1 MGQKINDSNQVS
13 PEIIKRIE
21 ELRDLIHQHDY
32 NYYVLNEPTISDREY
47 DLLMQELI
55 ELEKKYPFLIT
66 PDSPTQRVGGEPTK
80 EFPVV
85 VHDVPML
92 SLSNTYSINE
102 LYDFHRRI
110 KEALPEGEKIEYVT
124 ELKIDG
130 VAISLKYRNGLFVQG
145 VTRGDGTRGDD
156 ITNNLRTIRSLP
168 LRLNFREVSK
178 KNFENI
184 EVRGEVYMN
193 REDFELLNR
202 EREKLGEKLF
212 ANPRNATA
220 GTLKLQD
227 PKLVAERPLNLFCY
241 YLRSATKELETQ
253 FENLKILKSL
263 GFKVNPHHSLCYS
276 IEEVIEFC
284 KEWEDKRET
293 LPYDI
298 DGVVIKLNSIRQQEI
313 LGNVAKSP
321 RWATAFKF
329 EAKKAKTKLK
339 AITIQVGRL
348 GTITPVA
355 ELEPVFLAGTTVS
368 RATLHNF
375 EEIQRKDIR
384 VGDTVIIEKG
394 GDIIP
399 KVVEVVLDERNS
411 KCIPFEIP
419 DKCPVCKTKL
429 INPPGEVAFYCP
441 NYDCPDQIK
450 QRLVHFASRTAMDI
464 EGLGE
469 AVVDKFVDL
478 GFLYSTADMYRLKD
492 KRDKLIELEG
502 FGEKSIDN
510 LLKAIEKSKEQPFER
525 VLFALGIRH
534 VGASVAK
541 DLAAHFHSID
551 KLMKATPEELQQV
564 PEIGETISQ
573 SIVEYFKEE
582 RNRKLIEEL
591 KSFGL
596 KFELEKKKVSD
607 KLSGKVFV
615 ITGTLK
621 SMTRTEAKE
630 LIEKLGGRTS
640 DSVSS
645 KTSYVVVGEDPG
657 SKYEKAKKFKIPI
670 LSEDEFLKLVDKK

>member
-1 MGQKINDSNQVS
+1 MNQKSNNQEIVS

-21 ELRDLIHQHDY
+21 ELRELIHQHDY

-55 ELEKKYPFLIT
+55 ELENKYPFLIT

-85 VHDVPML
+85 VHEVPML
-92 SLSNTYSINE
+92 SLSNTYSIEE
-102 LYDFHRRI
+102 LYDFHRRV
-110 KEALPEGEKIEYVT
+110 KEGLPEGEKIEYVT

-156 ITNNLRTIRSLP
+156 ITNNLRTIRALP
-168 LRLNFREVSK
+168 LRLNFREVK
-178 KNFENI
+178 RKDFENI

-193 REDFELLNR
+193 RDDFEALNR

-227 PKLVAERPLNLFCY
+227 PKQVAERPLNLFCY
-241 YLRSATKELETQ
+241 YLRSNTKELSTQ
-253 FENLKILKSL
+253 FENLKILRSL
-263 GFKVNPHHSLCYS
+263 GFKVNPHHRLCSS

-284 KEWEDKRET
+284 KEWEEKRET

-298 DGVVIKLNSIRQQEI
+298 DGVVIKVNSIRQQEI

-339 AITIQVGRL
+339 AITLQVGRL

-399 KVVEVVLDERNS
+399 KVVEVVLDERSS
-411 KCIPFEIP
+411 KSQPFEIP
-419 DKCPVCKTKL
+419 EKCPVCGTKL
-429 INPPGEVAFYCP
+429 INPPGEVAYYCP
-441 NYDCPDQIK
+441 NYDCPEQIK
-450 QRLVHFASRTAMDI
+450 QRLVHFASRGAMDI

-478 GFLYSTADMYRLKD
+478 GFLYSPADIYKLKEH
-492 KRDKLIELEG
+492 REKLIQLEG

-551 KLMKATPEELQQV
+551 ELMKATPEELQQI

-573 SIVEYFKEE
+573 SIIEYFKDE
-582 RNRKLIEEL
+582 RNQKLIKEL

-596 KFELEKKKVSD
+596 KFESERKKKSG
-607 KLSGKVFV
+607 KLSGKTFV
-615 ITGTLK
+615 ITGTLR
-621 SMTRTEAKE
+621 SMTRNEAKA
-630 LIEKLGGRTS
+630 LIEELGGRTT

-657 SKYEKAKKFKIPI
+657 SKYDKAKKLKIPI
-670 LSEDEFLKLVDKK
+670 LTEEEFLKLVKE

>member
-1 MGQKINDSNQVS
+1 MSQKTNDSNQVS

-92 SLSNTYSINE
+92 SLSNTYSIEE
-102 LYDFHRRI
+102 LYDFHRRV
-110 KEALPEGEKIEYVT
+110 KEALPDGEKIEYVT

-130 VAISLKYRNGLFVQG
+130 VAISLKYRNGLFVKG

-178 KNFENI
+178 KHFDNI

-193 REDFELLNR
+193 RDDFELLNR

-253 FENLKILKSL
+253 YENLKILKSL
-263 GFKVNPHHSLCYS
+263 GFKVNPHYRLCAS

-298 DGVVIKLNSIRQQEI
+298 DGVVIKVNSIRQQEI

-339 AITIQVGRL
+339 AITLQVGRL

-411 KCIPFEIP
+411 KCLPFEIP
-419 DKCPVCKTKL
+419 EKCPVCGTKL
-429 INPPGEVAFYCP
+429 INPPGEVAYYCP
-441 NYDCPDQIK
+441 NYDCPEQIK

-478 GFLYSTADMYRLKD
+478 GFLYSPADIYRLKD
-492 KRDKLIELEG
+492 KRDQLIELEG

-525 VLFALGIRH
+525 VLFALGIKH

-541 DLAAHFHSID
+541 DLAVHFHSID
-551 KLMKATPEELQQV
+551 ELMKATPEELQQI

-573 SIVEYFKEE
+573 SIVEYFNDN
-582 RNRKLIEEL
+582 RNRKLIDEL

-596 KFELEKKKVSD
+596 KFESEKKKISN
-607 KLSGKVFV
+607 KLSGKTFV

-621 SMTRTEAKE
+621 SMTRSEAKE

-657 SKYEKAKKFKIPI
+657 SKYDKAKKLKIPI
-670 LSEDEFLKLVDKK
+670 LSEEEFLKMVEK

>member
-1 MGQKINDSNQVS
+1 MSSKDNNQEVVS

-21 ELRDLIHQHDY
+21 ELRELIHQHDY

-55 ELEKKYPFLIT
+55 ELENKYPFLIT

-85 VHDVPML
+85 VHEVPML
-92 SLSNTYSINE
+92 SLSNTYSIE
-102 LYDFHRRI
+102 DLYDFHRRV
-110 KEALPEGEKIEYVT
+110 KEGLPEGEKIEYVT

-130 VAISLKYRNGLFVQG
+130 VAISLKYRHGLFVQG

-168 LRLNFREVSK
+168 LRLNFSDVKRK
-178 KNFENI
+178 DFEDI

-193 REDFELLNR
+193 RADFEALNR
-202 EREKLGEKLF
+202 EREKMGEKLF

-227 PKLVAERPLNLFCY
+227 PKQVAERPLNLFCY
-241 YLRSATKELETQ
+241 YLRSNTKELNTQ
-253 FENLKILKSL
+253 FENLKILKNL
-263 GFKVNPHHSLCYS
+263 GFKVNPHYRLCS
-276 IEEVIEFC
+276 TIEEVIEYC
-284 KEWEDKRET
+284 NEWEEKRET

-298 DGVVIKLNSIRQQEI
+298 DGVVIKVNSLRQQEI

-339 AITIQVGRL
+339 AITLQVGRL

-399 KVVEVVLDERNS
+399 KVVEVVLDERSS
-411 KCIPFEIP
+411 KSQPFEIP
-419 DKCPVCKTKL
+419 EKCPVCGTKL
-429 INPPGEVAFYCP
+429 INPPGEVAYYCP
-441 NYDCPDQIK
+441 NYDCPEQVK
-450 QRLVHFASRTAMDI
+450 QRLVHFASRGAMDI

-469 AVVDKFVDL
+469 AIVDKFVEL
-478 GFLYSTADMYRLKD
+478 GFLYSPADIYRLKE
-492 KRDKLIELEG
+492 KRERLIKLED
-502 FGEKSIDN
+502 FGEKSVDN
-510 LLKAIEKSKEQPFER
+510 LLNAIEESKNQPFER

-541 DLAAHFHSID
+541 DLAAHFKSID
-551 KLMKATPEELQQV
+551 ELVKASPEELQKI
-564 PEIGETISQ
+564 PEIGETISE
-573 SIVEYFKEE
+573 SIVEFFKDP
-582 RNRKLIEEL
+582 RNLKLIEEL

-596 KFELEKKKVSD
+596 KFSTEKKIISN
-607 KLSGKVFV
+607 KLTGKTFV
-615 ITGTLK
+615 ITGTLD
-621 SMTRTEAKE
+621 SMTRNEAKE
-630 LIEKLGGRTS
+630 LIEKYGGKTS
-640 DSVSS
+640 DNVSS
-645 KTSYVVVGEDPG
+645 KTSYVIVGKDPG
-657 SKYEKAKKFKIPI
+657 SKYEKAKKLKIPI
-670 LSEDEFLKLVDKK
+670 LTEEEFLKMIKD

>member
-1 MGQKINDSNQVS
+1 MNPKTNNQELVS

-21 ELRDLIHQHDY
+21 ELRELIHQHDY

-55 ELEKKYPFLIT
+55 ELENKYPFLIT

-92 SLSNTYSINE
+92 SLSNTYSIPD
-102 LYDFHRRI
+102 LYDFHRRV
-110 KEALPEGEKIEYVT
+110 KEGLPEGEKIEYVT

-130 VAISLKYRNGLFVQG
+130 VAISLKYRNGLFIQG

-156 ITNNLRTIRSLP
+156 ITNNLRTIRALP
-168 LRLNFREVSK
+168 LRLNFREVK
-178 KNFENI
+178 RKDFENI

-193 REDFELLNR
+193 RDDFESLNK

-227 PKLVAERPLNLFCY
+227 PKQVAERPLNLFCY
-241 YLRSATKELETQ
+241 YLRSNTKELNNQ
-253 FENLKILKSL
+253 FENLKILKYL
-263 GFKVNPHHSLCYS
+263 GFKVNPHHKLCS
-276 IEEVIEFC
+276 TIEEVIEFC
-284 KEWEDKRET
+284 KEWEEKRET

-298 DGVVIKLNSIRQQEI
+298 DGVVIKVNSLRQQEI

-339 AITIQVGRL
+339 AITLQVGRL

-399 KVVEVVLDERNS
+399 KVVEVVLDERSS
-411 KCIPFEIP
+411 KSQPFEMP
-419 DKCPVCKTKL
+419 EKCPVCGTNL
-429 INPPGEVAFYCP
+429 INPPGEVAYYCP
-441 NYDCPDQIK
+441 NYDCPEQIK
-450 QRLVHFASRTAMDI
+450 QRLVHFASRGAMDI

-469 AVVDKFVDL
+469 AIVNKFVDI
-478 GFLYSTADMYRLKD
+478 GFLYSPADIYKLKNH
-492 KRDKLIELEG
+492 KEKLIQLEG
-502 FGEKSIDN
+502 FGIKSIDN
-510 LLKAIEKSKEQPFER
+510 LIKAIEKSKEQPFER
-525 VLFALGIRH
+525 VLFAIGIKH

-541 DLAAHFHSID
+541 DLVEHFSSID
-551 KLMKATPEELQQV
+551 ELIKATPEELQQI

-573 SIVEYFKEE
+573 SIVEFFKDE
-582 RNRKLIEEL
+582 RNLKLIEEL

-596 KFELEKKKVSD
+596 KFESKKKKTTG
-607 KLSGKVFV
+607 KLSGKIFV
-615 ITGTLK
+615 ITGTLR
-621 SMTRTEAKE
+621 SMTRNEAKA
-630 LIEKLGGRTS
+630 LIENLGGKTS
-640 DSVSS
+640 DNVSS

-657 SKYEKAKKFKIPI
+657 SKYDKAKKLKIPI
-670 LSEDEFLKLVDKK
+670 LNEDEFLKLVRD

>member
-1 MGQKINDSNQVS
+1 MNQKINESNQVS

-92 SLSNTYSINE
+92 SLSNTYSIEE
-102 LYDFHRRI
+102 LYDFNRRV
-110 KEALPEGEKIEYVT
+110 KEALPDGEKIEYVT

-178 KNFENI
+178 KHFENI

-193 REDFELLNR
+193 RDDFELLNR

-253 FENLKILKSL
+253 YENLKILKSL
-263 GFKVNPHHSLCYS
+263 GFKVNPHYRLCSS

-298 DGVVIKLNSIRQQEI
+298 DGVVIKVNSIRQQEI

-339 AITIQVGRL
+339 AITLQVGRL

-411 KCIPFEIP
+411 KCLPFEIP
-419 DKCPVCKTKL
+419 EKCPVCGTKL
-429 INPPGEVAFYCP
+429 INPPGEVAYYCP
-441 NYDCPDQIK
+441 NYDCPEQIK

-478 GFLYSTADMYRLKD
+478 GFLYSPADIYRLKD
-492 KRDKLIELEG
+492 KRDQLIELEG
-502 FGEKSIDN
+502 FGEKSINN

-525 VLFALGIRH
+525 VLFALGIKH

-551 KLMKATPEELQQV
+551 ELMKATPEELQQI

-573 SIVEYFKEE
+573 SIVEYFDDE
-582 RNRKLIEEL
+582 RNRKLIDEL
-591 KSFGL
+591 RSFGL
-596 KFELEKKKVSD
+596 KFESEKKKISN
-607 KLSGKVFV
+607 KLSGKTFV

-645 KTSYVVVGEDPG
+645 KTSYVIVGEDPG
-657 SKYEKAKKFKIPI
+657 SKYEKAKKLKIPI
-670 LSEDEFLKLVDKK
+670 LSEEEFLKMVEK

>member
-1 MGQKINDSNQVS
+1 MNPKNNNQEVVS

-21 ELRDLIHQHDY
+21 ELRELIHQHDY
-32 NYYVLNEPTISDREY
+32 YYYVLNEPKISDREY

-55 ELEKKYPFLIT
+55 ELENKYPFLIT

-85 VHDVPML
+85 VHEVPML
-92 SLSNTYSINE
+92 SLSNTYSIE
-102 LYDFHRRI
+102 DLYDFHRRV
-110 KEALPEGEKIEYVT
+110 KEGLPEGEKIEYVT

-130 VAISLKYRNGLFVQG
+130 VAISLKYRHGLFVQG

-168 LRLNFREVSK
+168 LRLNFSEVK
-178 KNFENI
+178 RKDFEDI
-184 EVRGEVYMN
+184 EVRGEIYMN
-193 REDFELLNR
+193 RDDFEALNR

-227 PKLVAERPLNLFCY
+227 PKQVAERPLNLFCY
-241 YLRSATKELETQ
+241 YLRSNTKELETQ
-253 FENLKILKSL
+253 YENLKILKSL
-263 GFKVNPHHSLCYS
+263 GFKVNPHYRLCS
-276 IEEVIEFC
+276 TIEEVIDYC
-284 KEWEDKRET
+284 KEWEEKRDT

-298 DGVVIKLNSIRQQEI
+298 DGVVIKVNSLRQQEI

-339 AITIQVGRL
+339 AITLQVGRL

-355 ELEPVFLAGTTVS
+355 ELEPVFLSGTTVS

-384 VGDTVIIEKG
+384 IGDTVIIEKG

-399 KVVEVVLDERNS
+399 KVVEVVLDERSS
-411 KCIPFEIP
+411 KSQPFEIP
-419 DKCPVCKTKL
+419 EKCPVCGTKL
-429 INPPGEVAFYCP
+429 VNPPGEVAYYCP
-441 NYDCPDQIK
+441 NYDCPEQVK
-450 QRLVHFASRTAMDI
+450 QRLVNFASRGAMDI

-469 AVVDKFVDL
+469 AIVDKFVDL
-478 GFLYSTADMYRLKD
+478 GFLYSPADIYRLKE
-492 KRDKLIELEG
+492 KRDKLIKLEG
-502 FGEKSIDN
+502 FGEKSVDN
-510 LLKAIEKSKEQPFER
+510 LLKAIEESKNQPFER
-525 VLFALGIRH
+525 VLFALGIKH

-541 DLAAHFHSID
+541 DLASHFKSID
-551 KLMKATPEELQQV
+551 ELMKATPEELQQI

-573 SIVEYFKEE
+573 SIVEYFKDPK
-582 RNRKLIEEL
+582 NLKLIEEL

-596 KFELEKKKVSD
+596 KFSTEKKVVSN
-607 KLSGKVFV
+607 KLAGKTFV

-621 SMTRTEAKE
+621 SMTRNEAKE
-630 LIEKLGGRTS
+630 LIEKYGGRTS

-645 KTSYVVVGEDPG
+645 KTSYVIVGEDPG
-657 SKYEKAKKFKIPI
+657 SKYDKAKKLKIPI
-670 LSEDEFLKLVDKK
+670 LSEEEFLKMIKD